1 MSSSIPGHA
10 ATGSDPRS
18 APVARVSRAAL
29 AANARAARERGIR
42 RYGTAVLQ
50 ADAWGHGAALVQQVL
65 DAARFASA
73 GDGTPADA
81 DDVLA
86 PETLFG
92 LPGGD
97 AGTTPALRLS
107 GTVLSI
113 KDLRAG
119 EGVSYG
125 YAFRAPADTR
135 IALVTGGYAQGVV
148 RELGGAVDVSI
159 AGERHPVVGRVAMD
173 VCVVDVADA
182 AVRRGDEALFLGDP
196 GAGEPSLADWV
207 RVTGLRSS
215 ELITTVGLRALREE
229 LP

>member
-42 RYGTAVLQ
+42 RYATGVLN

-65 DAARFASA
+65 EAARFASA

-125 YAFRAPADTR
+125 YAFRGRRPARTR
-135 IALVTGGYAQGVV
+135 
-148 RELGGAVDVSI
+148 
-159 AGERHPVVGRVAMD
+159 P
-173 VCVVDVADA
+173 
-182 AVRRGDEALFLGDP
+182 
-196 GAGEPSLADWV
+196 
-207 RVTGLRSS
+207 
-215 ELITTVGLRALREE
+215 
-229 LP
+229 

>member
-1 MSSSIPGHA
+1 M
-10 ATGSDPRS
+10 
-18 APVARVSRAAL
+18 
-29 AANARAARERGIR
+29 
-42 RYGTAVLQ
+42 LQ

-107 GTVLSI
+107 GTVLSV

-148 RELGGAVDVSI
+148 RGLGGAVDVSI
-159 AGERHPVVGRVAMD
+159 AGERHPIVGRVAMD